1 MKLRIRGDSM
11 RFRLKRGEVDQLA
24 AGISIVEETHLP
36 GAVLT
41 YRLDVSENN
50 SISATFDNGS
60 LAVSLPKSRVL
71 DWSNSDEVSLFA
83 EQRLSGSNAL
93 SLLIEKDF
101 KCLEPGHHRDCEDDE
116 DTFPHPAAIGLSLL
130 LGEELSEFFRPSVR
144 C

>member
-1 MKLRIRGDSM
+1 MKLRIRGDSL

-41 YRLDVSENN
+41 CRLGISENS

-60 LAVSLPKSRVL
+60 LVVSLPKSKVL
-71 DWSNSDEVSLFA
+71 DWASTDEVSLFT
-83 EQRLSGSNAL
+83 EQKLSGSGAL

-116 DTFPHPAAIGLSLL
+116 DTFPHPGAKATGT
-130 LGEELSEFFRPSVR
+130 
-144 C
+144 

>member
-1 MKLRIRGDSM
+1 MKLRIRGDNM
-11 RFRLKRGEVDQLA
+11 RLRLKRGEVDQLA

-50 SISATFDNGS
+50 SVSATFDNGS

-116 DTFPHPAAIGLSLL
+116 DTFPHPAAQSTG
-130 LGEELSEFFRPSVR
+130 V
-144 C
+144 